1 MKQTSERIVFP
12 CRRILALLLMAVM
25 LLAAAGCGAQT
36 EAPGK
41 ADSPPGTSAPA
52 EPAVADATAEG
63 DASAPRVI
71 VDMEGTSVT
80 LPEKL
85 EKVVCIQPTLTEYI
99 IAFGQGDKLVGTH
112 KNALNKVW
120 LQRIWPEISDLR
132 PYSYTASAEDV
143 LAVGAD
149 LVIVPNGEAAEPLR
163 AADIP
168 TVVVALNDIES
179 DYQHIRLM
187 GEIFGEDMA
196 ARIEAWIEDVE
207 EVKAEINAGLDKAG
221 ITEGP
226 SVYMVNGQS
235 DHGIF
240 YPQGG
245 GGSALEAYL
254 NGIRGILALKDFP
267 ANGNMP
273 SEEEILATD
282 PEVILIGG
290 RYGIPLKEAV
300 LQDPVWADVSA
311 IRSGQ
316 VYNVPI
322 GGIGWDQ
329 GYIALP
335 VELKFWANV
344 LYPEVFQYDLTEE
357 ILTFY
362 QKYFDCALTEQEA
375 TYMIEGLTP
384 EGTPSWE
391 D

>member
-1 MKQTSERIVFP
+1 MKQ
-12 CRRILALLLMAVM
+12 ILAHTNFFRRRTFALLSAAVM
-25 LLAAAGCGAQT
+25 FFTVAGCGSQT
-36 EAPGK
+36 EFADK
-41 ADSPPGTSAPA
+41 AGSSAEVSAPTESTSTDTPA
-52 EPAVADATAEG
+52 ENTT
-63 DASAPRVI
+63 SAPRVI
-71 VDMEGTSVT
+71 VDMEGNSVT

-85 EKVVCIQPTLTEYI
+85 EKVICIQPTLTEYI

-120 LQRIWPEISDLR
+120 LQRIWPEIANLR
-132 PYSYTASAEDV
+132 PYSYTAAAEDV

-149 LVIVPNGEAAEPLR
+149 LVIVPNGDAAEPLR
-163 AADIP
+163 AAGIP
-168 TVVVALNDIES
+168 TVVVMLSDTEG
-179 DYQHIRLM
+179 DYQHIRMM
-187 GEIFGEDMA
+187 GEIFGGDMA
-196 ARIEAWIEDVE
+196 AKVELWIEDVE
-207 EVKAEINAGLDKAG
+207 AVKAEINAELDKAG

-226 SVYMVNGQS
+226 RVYMVNGQS

-254 NGIRGILALKDFP
+254 NGIRGVLALKDFP
-267 ANGNMP
+267 GNGNLP
-273 SEEEILATD
+273 TEEEILATD

-290 RYGIPLKEAV
+290 RYGVPLKEAV
-300 LQDPVWADVSA
+300 LQDPTWADISA
-311 IRSGQ
+311 IQSGR

-344 LYPEVFQYDLTEE
+344 LYPEVFQYDLTEDV
-357 ILTFY
+357 LAFY
-362 QKYFDCALTEQEA
+362 QKYFGCTLTEKEV
-375 TYMIEGLTP
+375 TYMIEGMTP
-384 EGTPSWE
+384 EGKPSWE

>member
-1 MKQTSERIVFP
+1 MKQTTARTVLF
-12 CRRILALLLMAVM
+12 RRRMLALLLAAVM
-25 LLAAAGCGAQT
+25 LLAAAGCGSQT
-36 EAPGK
+36 EASGK
-41 ADSPPGTSAPA
+41 TDSPAGTSVPA
-52 EPAVADATAEG
+52 EPAVTDTPAE
-63 DASAPRVI
+63 DVVSNPRVI

-80 LPEKL
+80 LPDKL
-85 EKVVCIQPTLTEYI
+85 EKVVCIQPTLTEYV
-99 IAFGQGDKLVGTH
+99 IAFGQGDKLAGTH

-120 LQRIWPEISDLR
+120 LQKIWPEISDLR
-132 PYSYTASAEDV
+132 PYSYTAAAEDV

-163 AADIP
+163 AAGIP
-168 TVVVALNDIES
+168 TVVVALNDTES
-179 DYQHIRLM
+179 EYQHIRLM

-196 ARIEAWIEDVE
+196 GRIEAWIEDVE

-221 ITEGP
+221 ITDGP

-235 DHGIF
+235 NHGIF

-254 NGIRGILALKDFP
+254 NGIRGVLALKDFP

-290 RYGIPLKEAV
+290 RYGVPLKEAV
-300 LQDPVWADVSA
+300 LQDPVWADISA
-311 IRSGQ
+311 IRSGR

-344 LYPEVFQYDLTEE
+344 LYPEVFQYDLTEDV
-357 ILTFY
+357 LTFY
-362 QKYFDCALTEQEA
+362 QKYFDCTLTEQEA
-375 TYMIEGLTP
+375 AYMIEGLTP